1 MHRRSFLALS
11 AIATAL
17 PSALM
22 ARGLRY
28 QRGLVEEALANGETV
43 FLEFGTDW
51 CTTCASQRRTIA
63 RLKEEN
69 PAYEDAITF
78 IDVDF
83 DRWGNSPVATRLG
96 VTRRS
101 TLVVLRGEE
110 ELGRIIAGTR
120 REQIKGLMD
129 TALVAAT
136 S

>member
-1 MHRRSFLALS
+1 MNRRSFLALS
-11 AIATAL
+11 AALAALPATAI
-17 PSALM
+17 AD
-22 ARGLRY
+22 GLRY
-28 QRGLVEEALANGETV
+28 ERGLLEQALANGETV

-63 RLKEEN
+63 KLKEEN
-69 PAYEDAITF
+69 PAYEQAITF

-83 DRWGNSPVATRLG
+83 DRWGNSPVSTNLG

-120 REQIKGLMD
+120 REQIKSLMD
-129 TALVAAT
+129 TALTAAT